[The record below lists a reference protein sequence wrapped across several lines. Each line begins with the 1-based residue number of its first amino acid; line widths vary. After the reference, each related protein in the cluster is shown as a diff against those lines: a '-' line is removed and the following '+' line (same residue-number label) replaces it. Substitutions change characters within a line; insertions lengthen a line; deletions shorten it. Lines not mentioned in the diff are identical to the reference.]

1 MIHLNLRLPRS
12 AARDD
17 GPCNTAETARH
28 RILAKLYDD
37 ANAEKPDPKVEAQ
50 AAALAKK
57 NGFASVAEYDDVS
70 TNIMM
75 IMSGIDPQIKKFTE
89 PPELIKHEIAA
100 LKADKSVSE
109 AEKKEGLAEL
119 EAAQDRKAHSVQG
132 KHRTRA
138 EVLRPARTVHAG
150 AGFNLTTCGLEI
162 RLVVET
168 EQWVFSRLIVSMAR
182 AVPAASMVTAR

>member
-12 AARDD
+12 VARDD

-37 ANAEKPDPKVEAQ
+37 ANADKPDPKVEAQ

-119 EAAQDRKAHSVQG
+119 EAALKIAKPIQFKENIALVVWR
-132 KHRTRA
+132 RTLSSLTLFSRQS
-138 EVLRPARTVHAG
+138 HAG
-150 AGFNLTTCGLEI
+150 RSPRRRCRHGPRMRTLDGCRESILN
-162 RLVVET
+162 
-168 EQWVFSRLIVSMAR
+168 
-182 AVPAASMVTAR
+182 